1 MIPIEHILLGSAILI
16 FFSVLSSKITDRF
29 AIPSLL
35 LFLIIGMLAGKEGF
49 GGVAFTNHWAAS
61 SIGITALIF
70 IIFTGG
76 LNTHWKT
83 INPILGPGL
92 ILSTFGLLFTAVIL
106 GFFSVIILNVS
117 PLEGFLLG
125 SVLSSTDAAAVF
137 NIFRSRHIGFK
148 GGLREL
154 LEFESG
160 SNDPMAVFLTV
171 GIIGLMKNNAP
182 LKSLIPVFFME
193 MGAGFL
199 LGLLFARAT
208 IILVKKIRLPYEGL
222 YPTLILAMVALAY
235 SVTNILHGNGF
246 LAVYILGIVLG
257 SHDFLHKKVLL
268 HFYEGIAWLM
278 QIVMFLALGLL
289 VLPSGVFSHIL
300 PGLEIAAV
308 LMFVAR
314 PLSVFICLLG
324 FNMSIPKKVMVSW
337 VGLRGAAPIVLATF
351 PLLAGV
357 PHAGVIF
364 NIVFFVVLTSILIQ
378 GTSVSLVANWLNVSV
393 PVEADRRHPLE
404 FEKTEAIDAMLT
416 DLMIPYN
423 SEVVG
428 KTIYDLSV
436 PDGNL
441 IVLIARGD
449 KYLVPSGATAL
460 QGGDVMLVLAK
471 DADYA
476 KLRNIVIKLNAAAT

>member
-1 MIPIEHILLGSAILI
+1 MIPIEYILLGSAILI

-35 LFLIIGMLAGKEGF
+35 LFLIIGMLAGKEGL
-49 GGVAFTNHWAAS
+49 GGVEFKSHWAAE

-76 LNTHWKT
+76 LNTHWRD

-92 ILSTFGLLFTAVIL
+92 ALSTFGLLFTALIL

-125 SVLSSTDAAAVF
+125 AVLSSTDAAAVF
-137 NIFRSRHIGFK
+137 NIFRSRRIGFK

-182 LKSLIPVFFME
+182 LNTLIPIFFME
-193 MGAGFL
+193 MGAGFI

-208 IILVKKIRLPYEGL
+208 IILVKKIHLQYEGL
-222 YPTLILAMVALAY
+222 YPTLILAMVALTY

-289 VLPSGVFSHIL
+289 VLPSGVFAHIL
-300 PGLEIAAV
+300 PGLAIAAV
-308 LMFVAR
+308 LMFIAR

-357 PHAGVIF
+357 PHAVVIF

-416 DLMIPYN
+416 DLLIPYN
-423 SEVVG
+423 SQVVG
-428 KTIYDLSV
+428 KTIYDLRV

-449 KYLVPSGATAL
+449 KYLVPGGATAL

-471 DADYA
+471 DNDYA
-476 KLRNIVIKLNAAAT
+476 KLRDIVIKLNAATT